1 MKTIRIR
8 KPIALFLTAIMII
21 SLISG
26 CSVKNDTGEEE
37 NTITVYMWSNALYN
51 RYAPYIQSQLEDI
64 NIQFVVG
71 NNDLDFYKFLKENGS
86 LPDIITCR
94 RFSLHDAV
102 ELKDQLMDLSITNA
116 SGAVY
121 DSYIDSFTNSD
132 GTVNWLPLCGK
143 VDGLV
148 VNRKLFKQYNIPVP
162 TDYESLVYACKEFDK
177 VGIRGF
183 VADFAY
189 DYTCMEILQGLSIS
203 EISSMKG
210 SLWRSRYEDPMDET
224 IGLDNRIWPK
234 VFENMEQFI
243 EDANIQTGDL
253 ELDYTPVTNMFIEGK
268 AAIIRAEGNEVVEF
282 QKKGIDAEFIPYF
295 GQDGQQWLLTY
306 PQFQVALNA
315 ELAKD
320 KARLDK
326 AMRILN
332 MMLSE
337 EAQNVLSQGGNVV
350 AYSQDVDL
358 ELSPYLNNLKPLIDQ
373 NRLYIRIAS
382 NDFFAASKEVVSKM
396 IKGEYNAQQ
405 AYKAFDELLC
415 HADEKVEEVVFSQNK
430 GYSSVFHQDGGSQGY
445 SAMANTLRKIYD
457 SDVLIAAGDSF
468 TGSVLKADY
477 TQKMAAN
484 LIMPNALQAWK
495 SNVTGEELKEIIR
508 AYVEGTKSGLKPF
521 NRGSLPVASGVL
533 MEVKESEGSYKLV
546 EVLKDG
552 REIQDDEIFSIACLN
567 TEAHMSS
574 LLETSNY
581 SFEKENLGVKDE
593 WKTYILNGGTISEPE
608 SYITIE

>member
-21 SLISG
+21 SLLSG
-26 CSVKNDTGEEE
+26 CSVKKDTGEEE

-51 RYAPYIQSQLEDI
+51 SYAPYIQSQLKDI

-71 NNDLDFYKFLKENGS
+71 NNDLDFYKFLKDNGS

-102 ELKDQLMDLSITNA
+102 DLKDHLMDLSTTNI

-121 DSYIDSFTNSD
+121 DSYIDSFTNTD
-132 GTVNWLPLCGK
+132 NTVNWLPLCGE

-148 VNRKLFKQYNIPVP
+148 INRALFKQYNIPIP
-162 TDYESLVYACKEFDK
+162 TDYESLIYACKAFDE

-189 DYTCMEILQGLSIS
+189 DYTCMEILQGLSIP
-203 EISSMKG
+203 EITSIQGCM
-210 SLWRSRYEDPMDET
+210 WRSRYEDPMDST
-224 IGLDNRIWPK
+224 IGLDNKIWPK
-234 VFENMEQFI
+234 VFENMEKFI
-243 EDANIQTGDL
+243 EDANIQPGDL
-253 ELDYTPVTNMFIEGK
+253 ELDYTPVINLFIEGK
-268 AAIIRAEGNEVVEF
+268 AAIIRAEGNEVIDF
-282 QKKGIDAEFIPYF
+282 QNKGIDAEFIPYF
-295 GQDGQQWLLTY
+295 GQNGDQWLLTY

-315 ELAKD
+315 DLAKD
-320 KARLDK
+320 EERLNKAK
-326 AMRILN
+326 KILHT
-332 MMLSE
+332 MLTE
-337 EAQNVLSQGGNVV
+337 EAQNVLSQGEDVI
-350 AYSQDVDL
+350 AYSHDIDL
-358 ELSPYLNNLKPLIDQ
+358 EMSPSLENLKPYIDQ

-405 AYKAFDELLC
+405 AYKAFDEQLC
-415 HADEKVEEVVFSQNK
+415 QTKENNADIVLSLDK
-430 GYSSVFHQDGGSQGY
+430 GYSNIFHKEGGNQSYSV
-445 SAMANTLRKIYD
+445 MANTLRQHYG
-457 SDVLIAAGDSF
+457 SDVLVASGDSF

-477 TQKMAAN
+477 TQKMAADMV
-484 LIMPNALQAWK
+484 MPNALQTWK
-495 SNVTGEELKEIIR
+495 SNVTGAELKEIIR
-508 AYVEGTKSGLKPF
+508 AYVEGTESGLTPF
-521 NRGSLPVASGVL
+521 NRGSLPVTSGIC
-533 MEVKESEGSYKLV
+533 MEVKESEGSYTLV
-546 EVLKDG
+546 KVIKDG

-593 WKTYILNGGTISEPE
+593 WKSYILNGGTIAEPE